1 MGPPS
6 FNANFQEIIVKKE
19 DPTTEVINWIEQ
31 ELSREIE
38 KPTNGHDLLKLRERL
53 KAAKE
58 LGALLEELKSGKA
71 QIVSHGAGDGNA
83 FLGRLTGGTKND

>member
-1 MGPPS
+1 MV
-6 FNANFQEIIVKKE
+6 EKT
-19 DPTTEVINWIEQ
+19 DPTQEVIAWIEQ

-71 QIVSHGAGDGNA
+71 SVVSHGAGNGHA
-83 FLGRLTGGTKND
+83 FLGRLNGGRKHD